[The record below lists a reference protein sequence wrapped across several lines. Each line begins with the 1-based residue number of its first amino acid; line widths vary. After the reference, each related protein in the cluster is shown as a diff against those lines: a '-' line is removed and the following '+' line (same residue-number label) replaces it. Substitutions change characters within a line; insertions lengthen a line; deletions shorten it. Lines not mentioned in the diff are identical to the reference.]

1 MLTPARSQRLKN
13 DHLRLQE
20 LCAQS
25 GGRIAI
31 KSVTGTPPTTYVVEF
46 TGKMLGP
53 TAAGPHGNRRTASF
67 RVTLPQNY
75 PDPGAVPNVVSIGPI
90 WHPHFYDGGRL
101 CTGTTHPTFLDT
113 FVTWLWQTLVL
124 DPRVNSGSAANS
136 AAKSWQIA
144 NAKRLP
150 LDTPDVRVPAG
161 SVPDLNPVQAVSVSA
176 PAPAPAVA
184 SPRIRFRDAGDPSP
198 SVARAPE
205 PVPGRDRT
213 ALDALAQLLAN
224 AQPHGDAEPTPV
236 TAAPP
241 APVTARVRWR

>member
-1 MLTPARSQRLKN
+1 MMTPSRILRLQN
-13 DHLRLQE
+13 DYLRLQE

-31 KSVTGTPPTTYVVEF
+31 ASVTGTPPTTYVVEF

-75 PDPGAVPNVVSIGPI
+75 PDPGAVPTVASIGPI
-90 WHPHFYDGGRL
+90 WHPHFFESGQL
-101 CTGTTHPTFLDT
+101 CTGNTHPTFLDT

-161 SVPDLNPVQAVSVSA
+161 SVPDLVPVQAVSVSA
-176 PAPAPAVA
+176 PAPAVA
-184 SPRIRFRDAGDPSP
+184 APRIRFRDAGDPSP
-198 SVARAPE
+198 SVTRAPE

-213 ALDALAQLLAN
+213 VRDALAQLFSN
-224 AQPHGDAEPTPV
+224 TQPHGDAESTPA
-236 TAAPP
+236 TPAPP

>member
-53 TAAGPHGNRRTASF
+53 TAAGPHGVRRTARFS
-67 RVTLPQNY
+67 VTLPQNY
-75 PDPGAVPNVVSIGPI
+75 PDPGGDPVVMSIGPI
-90 WHPHFYDGGRL
+90 WHPHFFGSGKF
-101 CTGTTHPTFLDT
+101 CVPIVTGEAIPFLDT
-113 FVTWLWQTLVL
+113 FVTLIWQALVL
-124 DPRVNSGSAANS
+124 DPSVNSGSAANS
-136 AAKSWQIA
+136 AAKSWQSA

-161 SVPDLNPVQAVSVSA
+161 SVPDLVPVQAVSVS
-176 PAPAPAVA
+176 APAPAVA

-198 SVARAPE
+198 SVTRAPE
-205 PVPGRDRT
+205 PV
-213 ALDALAQLLAN
+213 
-224 AQPHGDAEPTPV
+224 
-236 TAAPP
+236 
-241 APVTARVRWR
+241 TARISWR

>member
-1 MLTPARSQRLKN
+1 MMMTPARIKRLKN
-13 DHLRLQE
+13 DHHRLQE

-53 TAAGPHGNRRTASF
+53 TAAGPHALRRTASF
-67 RVTLPQNY
+67 RITLPQNY

-101 CTGTTHPTFLDT
+101 CTGNTHPTFLYT

-176 PAPAPAVA
+176 PAPAVA

-198 SVARAPE
+198 SVTRAPE
-205 PVPGRDRT
+205 PV
-213 ALDALAQLLAN
+213 
-224 AQPHGDAEPTPV
+224 
-236 TAAPP
+236 
-241 APVTARVRWR
+241 TARISWR

>member
-1 MLTPARSQRLKN
+1 MMMTPARIQRLQN

-31 KSVTGTPPTTYVVEF
+31 KSVTGTPPTAYVVEF

-67 RVTLPQNY
+67 RITLPKNY
-75 PDPGAVPNVVSIGPI
+75 PDPGAVPNVASIGPI
-90 WHPHFYDGGRL
+90 WHPHFFESGQL
-101 CTGTTHPTFLDT
+101 CTGNTHPTLLDT

-161 SVPDLNPVQAVSVSA
+161 SVPDLVPVQAVSVSA
-176 PAPAPAVA
+176 PAPAVA
-184 SPRIRFRDAGDPSP
+184 APRIRFRDAGDPSP
-198 SVARAPE
+198 SVTRAPALAVAAPRIRFRDAGDPSPSVPRAPE
-205 PVPGRDRT
+205 PV
-213 ALDALAQLLAN
+213 
-224 AQPHGDAEPTPV
+224 
-236 TAAPP
+236 
-241 APVTARVRWR
+241 TARISWR

>member
-1 MLTPARSQRLKN
+1 MLTPARIQRLQN

-31 KSVTGTPPTTYVVEF
+31 KSVTGTPPTAYVVEF

-75 PDPGAVPNVVSIGPI
+75 PDPGAVPNVASIGPI
-90 WHPHFYDGGRL
+90 WHPHFYGDSRL
-101 CTGTTHPTFLDT
+101 CTGNTHPTFLDT

-161 SVPDLNPVQAVSVSA
+161 SVPDLVPVQAVSVSA
-176 PAPAPAVA
+176 PAPAVA
-184 SPRIRFRDAGDPSP
+184 APRIRFRDAGDPSP
-198 SVARAPE
+198 SVTRAPE

-213 ALDALAQLLAN
+213 VRDALAQLFAN
-224 AQPHGDAEPTPV
+224 TQPHGDAEPTPV
-236 TAAPP
+236 TPAPP

>member
-53 TAAGPHGNRRTASF
+53 TAAGPHALRRTASF
-67 RVTLPQNY
+67 RITLPQNY
-75 PDPGAVPNVVSIGPI
+75 PDPGAVPNVASIGPI
-90 WHPHFYDGGRL
+90 WHPHFFESGQL
-101 CTGTTHPTFLDT
+101 CKGTAPLTFLDT

-124 DPRVNSGSAANS
+124 DPRVNSGSAANGV
-136 AAKSWQIA
+136 AKSWQTA

-161 SVPDLNPVQAVSVSA
+161 SVPDLVPVQAVSVS
-176 PAPAPAVA
+176 APAPAVA

-198 SVARAPE
+198 SVTRAPE
-205 PVPGRDRT
+205 PV
-213 ALDALAQLLAN
+213 
-224 AQPHGDAEPTPV
+224 
-236 TAAPP
+236 
-241 APVTARVRWR
+241 TARISWR

>member
-1 MLTPARSQRLKN
+1 MSRTRGNYRKPDKGATTMLTPARSQRLKN

-101 CTGTTHPTFLDT
+101 CTGNTHPTFLDT

-161 SVPDLNPVQAVSVSA
+161 SVPDPVPVQAVSVS
-176 PAPAPAVA
+176 APAPAVA

-198 SVARAPE
+198 SVTRAPE
-205 PVPGRDRT
+205 PV
-213 ALDALAQLLAN
+213 
-224 AQPHGDAEPTPV
+224 
-236 TAAPP
+236 
-241 APVTARVRWR
+241 TARISWR

>member
-1 MLTPARSQRLKN
+1 MMMTPARIERLKN
-13 DHLRLQE
+13 DHHRLQE

-53 TAAGPHGNRRTASF
+53 TATGPHGVRRTASF
-67 RVTLPQNY
+67 RITLPQNY

-90 WHPHFYDGGRL
+90 WHPHFYDGGGL
-101 CTGTTHPTFLDT
+101 CMGNTHPTLLDT
-113 FVTWLWQTLVL
+113 FVTWLWQTIVL
-124 DPRVNSGSAANS
+124 DPRVNSGSAANGV
-136 AAKSWQIA
+136 AKSWQTA

-150 LDTPDVRVPAG
+150 LDTPDVRVPAA
-161 SVPDLNPVQAVSVSA
+161 SVPDMAEVQ
-176 PAPAPAVA
+176 PAKVPAPAVA
-184 SPRIRFRDAGDPSP
+184 VSAPRIRFRDPGDPSP

-224 AQPHGDAEPTPV
+224 AQLHGDSEPTPA
-236 TAAPP
+236 TPTPP
-241 APVTARVRWR
+241 EPVTARVRWR